1 MGNSCDRLKV
11 LIFIPSYNAKNT
23 IVSVLDRIPQSLQG
37 EYDVEVLVADDG
49 SKDNTYALAKE
60 HLANFWCPGK
70 ALHNPVN
77 QGYGGNQKLGYHY
90 ASKHGFDVVVM
101 VHGDGQYAP
110 EFLPEIL
117 APFNSGAE
125 HVDAVFGSRMLHKR
139 DALKGGMPYYKFVGN
154 MILTRM
160 QNMLLGTRL
169 SEFHTGYRAYR
180 VASLE
185 KLPLQLNTRDF
196 HFDTEIIVQ
205 MLFSGGK
212 IVECPITTFYG
223 DEVCHVNGLR
233 YAWDVVKTT
242 VKAKLV
248 RMGIFYDPKFFFSA
262 TEVASKISRFAFPS
276 TSRLVSDLVRPGSTV
291 LDLGCSDTSIGSYL
305 EKEKQC
311 VLYRC
316 DTDLDVAL
324 PTVPW
329 ENIDYV
335 LALDVVEQ
343 RNSPEAFLRQCSEA
357 LRYNDHAVI
366 MVSAANVGFFIPR
379 LMHLIGQFNYSKR
392 GILALDHKR
401 LFTRHSIKRLF
412 RYAGYEIVQMH
423 VLPAPYPLALG
434 LNWFSRLL
442 LKINHC
448 LCKLLP
454 GLFAWQ
460 FLLQVRHSPSV
471 EFVLQNAESHD
482 AQ

>member
-1 MGNSCDRLKV
+1 MDNAHNKLKV

-23 IVSVLDRIPQSLQG
+23 IVSVLDRIPQSLMG
-37 EYDVEVLVADDG
+37 EYDIAVLVLDDG
-49 SKDNTYALAKE
+49 SKDNTYELAKE
-60 HLANFWCPGK
+60 HLVQFWCPGK

-77 QGYGGNQKLGYHY
+77 QGYGGNQKLGYYY
-90 ASKHGFDVVVM
+90 AAKHNFDVVVM

-117 APFNSGAE
+117 APFNGAE
-125 HVDAVFGSRMLHKR
+125 QVDAVFGSRMLHKR

-154 MILTRM
+154 MILTQM
-160 QNMLLGTRL
+160 QNMLLGTKL

-180 VASLE
+180 VSSLE
-185 KLPLQLNTRDF
+185 KIPLQLNTRDF

-205 MLFSGGK
+205 MLYSGGN
-212 IVECPITTFYG
+212 IVERPITTFYG

-242 VKAKLV
+242 IKAKLV

-276 TSRLVSDLVRPGSTV
+276 ISRLVTDLIKPGSKV
-291 LDLGCSDTSIGSYL
+291 LDLGCSDKNIASYL

-311 VLYRC
+311 TLYHC
-316 DTDLDVAL
+316 DTDLDTAL

-329 ENIDYV
+329 ETLDYV
-335 LALDVVEQ
+335 LALDILEQ
-343 RNSPEAFLRQCSEA
+343 RNSPEEFLRQCSDA
-357 LRYNDHAVI
+357 LRFNNHVI
-366 MVSAANVGFFIPR
+366 ILASVANVGFFIPR

-392 GILALDHKR
+392 GILALDHKH
-401 LFTRHSIKRLF
+401 LFTQQSIKRLF
-412 RYAGYEIVQMH
+412 RYTGYDIVNMQI
-423 VLPAPYPLALG
+423 LPAPYPLALG
-434 LNWFSRLL
+434 LNFVSRLL
-442 LKINHC
+442 LKINSC
-448 LCKLLP
+448 LCKWFP

-460 FLLQVRHSPSV
+460 FLLQVRHSPSI
-471 EFVLQNAESHD
+471 EFVLKSAESYGEK
-482 AQ
+482 